1 MYQIPKK
8 LDLSEAIGQCTTQLR
23 IGPFDIQ
30 FSFGKV
36 NFNIQSRVVL
46 KSDGKI
52 IGQWEEGSWPD
63 ATFYEV
69 FNRAMVNWQL
79 QENSII
85 LSLENGIEMQLIAG
99 NDGYECIQIS
109 IEEQNILWV
118 I

>member
-36 NFNIQSRVVL
+36 NFNIQSQVIL
-46 KSDGKI
+46 KSYGKTI
-52 IGQWEEGSWPD
+52 TQWEEGTWPD

-69 FNRAMVNWQL
+69 FNIAMVDWQL

-85 LSLENGIEMQLIAG
+85 LRLENGMEMQLMAVNG
-99 NDGYECIQIS
+99 GYECIQIS
-109 IEEQNILWV
+109 IEGQDILWV

>member
-1 MYQIPKK
+1 MYQIPQK

-36 NFNIQSRVVL
+36 NFNIQSQVIL
-46 KSDGKI
+46 KSHGEI
-52 IGQWEEGSWPD
+52 IAQWEEGTWPD

-69 FNRAMVNWQL
+69 FNVAMIDWQL

-85 LSLENGIEMQLIAG
+85 LRLENGMEMQLMA
-99 NDGYECIQIS
+99 DSDEYECMQIS
-109 IEEQNILWV
+109 IEGQDILWV

>member
-1 MYQIPKK
+1 MYQIPPK

-36 NFNIQSRVVL
+36 NFTIQSQVIL
-46 KSDGKI
+46 KSHGKTI
-52 IGQWEEGSWPD
+52 AQWEEGTWPD

-69 FNRAMVNWQL
+69 FNVAMVDWQL

-85 LSLENGIEMQLIAG
+85 LRLENGMEMQLMADNG
-99 NDGYECIQIS
+99 GYECMQIS
-109 IEEQNILWV
+109 IEGQDILWV